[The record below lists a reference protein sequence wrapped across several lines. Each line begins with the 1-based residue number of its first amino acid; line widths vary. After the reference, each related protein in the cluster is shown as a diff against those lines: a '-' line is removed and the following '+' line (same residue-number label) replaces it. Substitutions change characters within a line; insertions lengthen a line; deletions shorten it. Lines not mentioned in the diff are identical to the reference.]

1 MAFSVVIKAILN
13 ESELTK
19 IHLFMCSVIKSLKTF
34 VDGRTSF
41 IKVSV
46 IN

>member
-1 MAFSVVIKAILN
+1 MAFSVVIEAILN
-13 ESELTK
+13 KSKLTK
-19 IHLFMCSVIKSLKTF
+19 IHLFMCSVIKSPKTF
-34 VDGRTSF
+34 VNGETSF